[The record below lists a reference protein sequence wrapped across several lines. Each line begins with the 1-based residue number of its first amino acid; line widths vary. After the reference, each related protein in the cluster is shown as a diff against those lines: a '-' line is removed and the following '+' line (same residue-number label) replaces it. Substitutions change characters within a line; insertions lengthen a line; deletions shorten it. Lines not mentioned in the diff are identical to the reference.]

1 MAEEADH
8 IVAELD
14 VKLELSANPL
24 WWMKFA
30 KPSFDSE
37 SEEVALVAE
46 PAYLPPERH
55 GVSKR
60 VRAAAASSQ
69 KEDKKKDKRKG

>member
-1 MAEEADH
+1 
-8 IVAELD
+8 
-14 VKLELSANPL
+14 
-24 WWMKFA
+24 MKFA

-37 SEEVALVAE
+37 SEGVALVAQ

-60 VRAAAASSQ
+60 VRAATASQ
-69 KEDKKKDKRKG
+69 KEDKKKDKRKDKKDG